1 MKRRSKR
8 LKTKQAKPQTSLSLS
23 STTQTKS
30 KPNLTTTRISRSRSN
45 ANLKAELS
53 EDCCD
58 NAKIETFLKQ
68 KEQSIDMSSRA
79 STSSS
84 SGELAST
91 SSSTESKELKESSL
105 TSSVS
110 YLPIELKLTSIDLSC
125 KDFKPLEDNFLLA
138 DSTGLTGHIKK
149 LIAKAMNISL
159 NKFEVFFLFDF
170 FYFQHFF
177 KQNIASN

>member
-8 LKTKQAKPQTSLSLS
+8 LKTKQTTPQTSLSS
-23 STTQTKS
+23 AKS
-30 KPNLTTTRISRSRSN
+30 KPSLTPTRMSRSRSN
-45 ANLKAELS
+45 VNIKAEVN

-58 NAKIETFLKQ
+58 NAKIEISLKQ
-68 KEQSIDMSSRA
+68 KEQSTDMSSRA

-91 SSSTESKELKESSL
+91 SSSNESKESKESSL
-105 TSSVS
+105 TSLVS

-125 KDFKPLEDNFLLA
+125 KDYKPLEENFLLV

-149 LIAKAMNISL
+149 LIAKTMNISL
-159 NKFEVFFLFDF
+159 NKFEVLF
-170 FYFQHFF
+170 
-177 KQNIASN
+177 

>member
-8 LKTKQAKPQTSLSLS
+8 LKTKQTAPHTSLSLS
-23 STTQTKS
+23 SATQAKS
-30 KPNLTTTRISRSRSN
+30 NQNLTPTRLSRSRSN
-45 ANLKAELS
+45 LNIKTEVN

-58 NAKIETFLKQ
+58 NAKIEISLKQ
-68 KEQSIDMSSRA
+68 KEHSTDMSSRA

-91 SSSTESKELKESSL
+91 SSSNESKESKDSSI
-105 TSSVS
+105 TGSTS

-125 KDFKPLEDNFLLA
+125 KDYKPLEENFLLA

-149 LIAKAMNISL
+149 LIAKTMNISL
-159 NKFEVFFLFDF
+159 NKFEVFKTLWV
-170 FYFQHFF
+170 YLR
-177 KQNIASN
+177 N